1 MKHET
6 SSRLE
11 ESGSMGLT
19 ETIAGPLSRVHKVQA
34 PRWTAARKGGSL
46 GRRPYVCTA
55 SALAYESY
63 LSC

>member
-19 ETIAGPLSRVHKVQA
+19 ETIAGPLSRVHKEGTGTEVDRSTQG
-34 PRWTAARKGGSL
+34 WQS
-46 GRRPYVCTA
+46 
-55 SALAYESY
+55 
-63 LSC
+63 